1 MNKYNFGL
9 CTFLN
14 FNNVLSMENN
24 DIINK
29 VKESNILNNNV
40 DVFNNIGIDSFVCF
54 I

>member
-1 MNKYNFGL
+1 MNKNCIYCKSKNFG
-9 CTFLN
+9 T
-14 FNNVLSMENN
+14 MENN

-40 DVFNNIGIDSFVCF
+40 DVFNNIGSDSFVCF